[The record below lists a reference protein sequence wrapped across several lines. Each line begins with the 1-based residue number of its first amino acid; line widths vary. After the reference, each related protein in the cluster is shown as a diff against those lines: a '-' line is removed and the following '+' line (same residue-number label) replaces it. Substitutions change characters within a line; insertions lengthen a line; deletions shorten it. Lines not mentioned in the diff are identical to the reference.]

1 MQMPDLQDL
10 KEHFMA
16 LVAEIVN
23 VESSALSIETPL
35 MSGNNPVD
43 SVTLVEIC
51 VRLEDLAADL
61 GFDFDWMSENAMS
74 RSRSVFHT
82 FGTLFDEF
90 SRQMNQSE

>member
-1 MQMPDLQDL
+1 
-10 KEHFMA
+10 MA
-16 LVAEIVN
+16 NPANHENRFLEIIAEIVKDGQGG
-23 VESSALSIETPL
+23 LSLDSPL

-51 VRLEDLAADL
+51 VRLEDLATEL

-82 FGTLFDEF
+82 VGTLFDEF
-90 SRQMNQSE
+90 SRQMNQA